1 MEVDGEH
8 LTPEDFSET
17 SGWQL
22 VAARRSRGKSAPVER
37 VGAISTG
44 AHPNNDVAV
53 QGRRDRGR
61 AKTRIIRG
69 GRMPPLPND
78 DAKIIVRPRGGLNIS
93 KVGPTVVAEA
103 IWKAVGIDL
112 VARDSDTMCPNFQ
125 QNIMVVST
133 PSRDNA
139 NRYVKVDCIAV
150 GGQQHEVNAYEAAP
164 HYTCKGVIR
173 GIAPSEGPEELD
185 RKIVNSKNPLAL
197 GAKRIK
203 NTGTVVVV
211 FDGYKV
217 PNYVSYGGTLVRCT
231 LYRKQVE
238 VCYACGRLGHR
249 ADVCPCPDNAVCRGC
264 GVANPDEHHK
274 CDPKCKLCSGRHLT
288 AAKECKE
295 RTTDSSRPTLVAPG
309 PVDAPD
315 PGAPLR
321 QLPPGLPDA
330 VPGPEGDPSPGA
342 YLDLAAVPGAVPGA
356 VPEAVPRAVLPPRTR
371 SGSSD
376 GQQKKRK
383 STLTWADKVRG
394 VCETGPSR
402 GPRDPPPEQARDAEV
417 ARLQKENAE
426 LKEMIKKMASE
437 MSEIKKLVISHRASE
452 TAPAPTTTEVPIPA
466 SDSASAP
473 KRRALSSK
481 EESGS
486 QITEI
491 KNMFATLTT
500 SVQQLQQGLA
510 QVQVALGDPRR
521 GLGALADRMDALER
535 LVIPSNT
542 TATPMQVVVPDASGN
557 RIRATS
563 SSATQAGGHVLRVA
577 SLTAGSKENLP
588 NHG

>member
-217 PNYVSYGGTLVRCT
+217 PNYVSYG
-231 LYRKQVE
+231 
-238 VCYACGRLGHR
+238 
-249 ADVCPCPDNAVCRGC
+249 DNAVCRGC

-295 RTTDSSRPTLVAPG
+295 RYQMPYLVRRRRAERSRDNRSKSPAFAKDNRQFPTHTG
-309 PVDAPD
+309 CS
-315 PGAPLR
+315 GACGCSR
-321 QLPPGLPDA
+321 SRS
-330 VPGPEGDPSPGA
+330 PSPPVTSG
-342 YLDLAAVPGAVPGA
+342 PSGRRSRSRRRSK
-356 VPEAVPRAVLPPRTR
+356 PRGI
-371 SGSSD
+371 SGSS
-376 GQQKKRK
+376 
-383 STLTWADKVRG
+383 
-394 VCETGPSR
+394 SR
-402 GPRDPPPEQARDAEV
+402 SRSRS
-417 ARLQKENAE
+417 R
-426 LKEMIKKMASE
+426 SR
-437 MSEIKKLVISHRASE
+437 S
-452 TAPAPTTTEVPIPA
+452 
-466 SDSASAP
+466 
-473 KRRALSSK
+473 
-481 EESGS
+481 
-486 QITEI
+486 
-491 KNMFATLTT
+491 
-500 SVQQLQQGLA
+500 
-510 QVQVALGDPRR
+510 
-521 GLGALADRMDALER
+521 
-535 LVIPSNT
+535 
-542 TATPMQVVVPDASGN
+542 
-557 RIRATS
+557 
-563 SSATQAGGHVLRVA
+563 
-577 SLTAGSKENLP
+577 
-588 NHG
+588 